1 MVMKFSCKLCCK
13 PVANSHH
20 ATHCGNFNTWVHV
33 QCNRINKQAY
43 TFLQKSSAAWSCIVL
58 TLSRR
63 RSLSYRNQSIELQW
77 NSMDW
82 FLYAKDHRHKKVKCP
97 EQIFPFSNISN
108 EEHFETNQVKNKT
121 QSFHQTLNSEM
132 MTAKQYEPDE
142 TSVLVQVSPSP
153 PFPLWWVNRING
165 WKEVNFYFLVIS
177 KTCVKLNRN
186 SLNPVAMPDYNIEH
200 TSTKSSNAKI
210 LLCVK

>member
-63 RSLSYRNQSIELQW
+63 RSLSYRNQTIELQW

-97 EQIFPFSNISN
+97 QQYFHFQTSQMKNILKQIKWKTKLKVFTKHWTLKWWQQSNMN
-108 EEHFETNQVKNKT
+108 LMK
-121 QSFHQTLNSEM
+121 L
-132 MTAKQYEPDE
+132 
-142 TSVLVQVSPSP
+142 PS
-153 PFPLWWVNRING
+153 
-165 WKEVNFYFLVIS
+165 
-177 KTCVKLNRN
+177 
-186 SLNPVAMPDYNIEH
+186 
-200 TSTKSSNAKI
+200 
-210 LLCVK
+210 